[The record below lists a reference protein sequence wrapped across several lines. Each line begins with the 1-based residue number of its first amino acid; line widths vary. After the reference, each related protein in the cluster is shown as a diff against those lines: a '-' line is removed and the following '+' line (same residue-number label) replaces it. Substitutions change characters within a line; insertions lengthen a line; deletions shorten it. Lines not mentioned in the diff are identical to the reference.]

1 MKTEVISAT
10 PVRNGELYPLS
21 IEAYHVLGEAGLLPK
36 NTELL
41 YGLVYKKMPKS
52 PIHAALIAR
61 LLRAL
66 AQEDS
71 NRLWIRS
78 EQPITCF
85 DSEPEPD
92 VSIVRG
98 TEDDYL
104 RAHPCTAEFVAEVCV
119 TSHDY
124 DRSKLRAYA
133 LAQVKECWLVLQ
145 PEKHVEVYRN
155 PVDGVFLEKTIVGPG
170 GKLTSHSIP
179 SLIIDLDQLF
189 RE

>member
-1 MKTEVISAT
+1 MKTEQISAT

-21 IEAYHVLGEAGLLPK
+21 VEAYHVLGEAGLLPK

-66 AQEDS
+66 AVEES
-71 NRLWIRS
+71 KRFWIRS
-78 EQPITCF
+78 EQPITCV

-92 VSIVRG
+92 ISVVRG

-133 LAQVKECWLVLQ
+133 LAHVKECWLVMQ
-145 PEKHVEVYRN
+145 PEKQVEVYRKSAN
-155 PVDGVFLEKTIVGPG
+155 GVFLEKTVVGPG
-170 GKLTSHSIP
+170 GKLTCQALP
-179 SLIIDLDQLF
+179 SVTIDLDQLF